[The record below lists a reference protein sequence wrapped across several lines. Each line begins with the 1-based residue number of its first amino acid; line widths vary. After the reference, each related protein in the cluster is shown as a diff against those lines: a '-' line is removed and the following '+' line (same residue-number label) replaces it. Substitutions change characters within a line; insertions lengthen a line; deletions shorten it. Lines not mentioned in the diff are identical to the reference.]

1 MKPMK
6 GSRTV
11 LSRVITEGVFI
22 DAEEKANPGVLM
34 NSRGEGGRGKMVRY
48 RPIVRRI

>member
-1 MKPMK
+1 MKPIR

-11 LSRVITEGVFI
+11 LNRVVTEGVLI
-22 DAEEKANPGVLM
+22 AAEESTNPGLLM

-48 RPIVRRI
+48 QPVVRRI